1 MKVFE
6 SPDNWRYERK
16 FFISHADKHLIES
29 VVKMHPAMFS
39 ELFYKRKVNN
49 IYFDTYALT
58 NFFKSVDGQ
67 SSRLKVRIR
76 WYGDLYGDIEKPV
89 LELKIK
95 NGLLGAKLSYRL
107 KRFSVDKKL
116 SDSVIKEVIESS
128 DLPEEVKDLMRVLN
142 MSLLNSY
149 TRKYYQSQNKV
160 YRITIDTDMK
170 FIEVLPHF
178 NSFSNELNDKLNTV
192 MELKYEPIADDDA
205 GNITRHFPFRMTKS
219 SKYVT
224 GVEHILSTIY

>member
-1 MKVFE
+1 MKIFE
-6 SPDNWRYERK
+6 APDNWRYERK
-16 FFISHADKHLIES
+16 FFISYEDKHTVES
-29 VVKMHPAMFS
+29 VVKMHPAMFT
-39 ELFYKRKVNN
+39 ELYYQRKVNN

-67 SSRLKVRIR
+67 GNRLKVRIR

-95 NGLLGAKLSYRL
+95 NGLLGAKLSYQL
-107 KRFSVDKKL
+107 NKFSVDKEL
-116 SDSVIKEVIESS
+116 SDSVLKEVFEGS
-128 DLPEEVKDLMRVLN
+128 DIPEEVKDLMRVLN

-149 TRKYYQSQNKV
+149 TRKYYQSQNKA

-178 NSFSNELNDKLNTV
+178 NTFSNELNDMLNTIL
-192 MELKYEPIADDDA
+192 ELKYEPLTDDDA
-205 GNITRHFPFRMTKS
+205 GDVTKHFPFRMTKS

-224 GVEHILSTIY
+224 GVEHILSTLY

>member
-1 MKVFE
+1 MKLE
-6 SPDNWRYERK
+6 DPDNWRYERK
-16 FFISHADKHLIES
+16 FFVSHADSHMVEG

-39 ELFYKRKVNN
+39 ELFYQRKVNN

-67 SSRLKVRIR
+67 SNRLKVRIR
-76 WYGDLYGDIEKPV
+76 WYGDLYGDIVRPV

-95 NGLLGAKLSYRL
+95 NGLLGGKLSYPINSFL
-107 KRFSVDKKL
+107 VDKKL
-116 SDSVIKEVIESS
+116 SDAAIKLAIKGS
-128 DLPEEVKDLMRVLN
+128 DIPDEVKDLMQVLN

-149 TRKYYQSQNKV
+149 TRKYYQSQNKT
-160 YRITIDTDMK
+160 YRITIDTDMN
-170 FIEVLPHF
+170 FIGVQPRF
-178 NSFSNELNDKLNTV
+178 NTFSNELKDKINTV
-192 MELKYEPIADDDA
+192 LELKYGPSADDDA